1 MKQWTLLVL
10 NDKLVQVKE
19 TNDRKAQEILI
30 ASQKIND

>member
-10 NDKLVQVKE
+10 NDKLVQVE
-19 TNDRKAQEILI
+19 EINDRKAQEILI